1 MTWFVTF
8 GEGQPLAGCY
18 AVVRDVSDSEEAHR
32 KVCGVYRYKWAN
44 LYDDSQFDQAIGWW
58 KLQEV
63 PFGLPNEYP
72 NALEFWRRLAKERKV
87 P

>member
-1 MTWFVTF
+1 MIFFVTF

-18 AVVRDVSDSEEAHR
+18 AVVGDVLSRTQAFD
-32 KVCGVYRYKWAN
+32 KVNEMYRSKWSN